1 MPSHNRDEKGRFIK
15 GNAYRFNA
23 KEKPL
28 NEIQKIRDAFIA
40 GLNSQGFIEKRPS
53 VLADR
58 YLKQQK
64 LL

>member
-1 MPSHNRDEKGRFIK
+1 MQSNTKNEKGQFIK
-15 GNAYRFNA
+15 ENSYRFND
-23 KEKPL
+23 KQKRI